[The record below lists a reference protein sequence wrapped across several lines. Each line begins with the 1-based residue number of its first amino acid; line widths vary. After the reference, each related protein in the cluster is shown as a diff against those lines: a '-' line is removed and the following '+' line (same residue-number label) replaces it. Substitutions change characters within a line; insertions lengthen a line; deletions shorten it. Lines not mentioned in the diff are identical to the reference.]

1 MKVGQP
7 THVTDFSTGGLLALG
22 AEGSTNKDHYMGL
35 AADIA
40 HTCHESYD
48 RTGDYCGDIV
58 TLVQ

>member
-1 MKVGQP
+1 MKVKVGLP
-7 THVTDFSTGGLLALG
+7 THVTDFSSGGLLALG

-48 RTGDYCGDIV
+48 RTGDFINS
-58 TLVQ
+58 